1 MRSSRTNPR
10 PSGDGTNKHY
20 SPYEPPIGTIT
31 SLDDIIN
38 PYDYAA
44 EYLDD
49 QSVEGKA
56 KYLHY
61 LEEGKYLQ
69 QMQMAQYEN
78 WYNSPEQVALRQR
91 AAGIN
96 PDLVGLQA
104 AESASASAPE
114 GSGVAALT
122 PTDIAESQIR
132 SQKIQN
138 IMSIVNG
145 VASVASLGVNAFSS
159 LSMLP
164 KQKQIADNEI
174 TAGNLT
180 NASLEK
186 SLLFTGLVDS
196 GAGAITAA
204 LKAGDKDF
212 NFADWLANSANTQH
226 VFDAFNSGSPNS
238 AAIWS
243 SLLSNPEAIQEKA
256 MHLAKSRVGA
266 QYDLSEMAG
275 SSYFDDSVV
284 IQSGMLGPLMD
295 ATIQV
300 RAKVAEWE
308 QKKLSIIEKYASGL
322 DVSALADSAN
332 RVAGAQGAEADYQN
346 EYYSSLDAEQ
356 MAAYDFLIKESEKV
370 AASMEKAI
378 NDNLLTVYNAN
389 RFNERG
395 FAAAYLYCGG
405 AAKDWKEYLIAN
417 ELALGIERLNFD
429 NEDTLVNPGFYSDF
443 TGSSPNQ
450 NKGYRAFI
458 PPGSVA
464 IP

>member
-1 MRSSRTNPR
+1 MRSSRTNSR
-10 PSGDGTNKHY
+10 PSGDGTKLHY
-20 SPYEPPIGTIT
+20 SPHEPPIGTIT

-96 PDLVGLQA
+96 PDLVGLQG
-104 AESASASAPE
+104 AESSSAAAPE
-114 GSGVAALT
+114 GSGVAGLT

-212 NFADWLANSANTQH
+212 NFADWLADSANTRH

-238 AAIWS
+238 S
-243 SLLSNPEAIQEKA
+243 VPIQQ
-256 MHLAKSRVGA
+256 L
-266 QYDLSEMAG
+266 
-275 SSYFDDSVV
+275 
-284 IQSGMLGPLMD
+284 
-295 ATIQV
+295 
-300 RAKVAEWE
+300 
-308 QKKLSIIEKYASGL
+308 
-322 DVSALADSAN
+322 
-332 RVAGAQGAEADYQN
+332 
-346 EYYSSLDAEQ
+346 
-356 MAAYDFLIKESEKV
+356 
-370 AASMEKAI
+370 
-378 NDNLLTVYNAN
+378 
-389 RFNERG
+389 
-395 FAAAYLYCGG
+395 
-405 AAKDWKEYLIAN
+405 
-417 ELALGIERLNFD
+417 
-429 NEDTLVNPGFYSDF
+429 
-443 TGSSPNQ
+443 
-450 NKGYRAFI
+450 
-458 PPGSVA
+458 
-464 IP
+464 